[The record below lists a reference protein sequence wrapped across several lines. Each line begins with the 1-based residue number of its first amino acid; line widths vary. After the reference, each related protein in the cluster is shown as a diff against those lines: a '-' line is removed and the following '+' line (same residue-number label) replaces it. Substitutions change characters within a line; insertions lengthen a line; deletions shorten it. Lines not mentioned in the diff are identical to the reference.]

1 MKVKIENILRNIKEK
16 IDLSHTLFE
25 AISNSFDAEAN
36 AIIIVFKAENN
47 LDVESKLVS
56 SFTVEDNGVG
66 FTEKNIDSF
75 SEYLT
80 DHKIELGCKGI
91 GRFTWL
97 KVFENVRIISE
108 LDDKIVNIN
117 FDKNY
122 SKEKS
127 VIETY
132 HKTEKKKTS
141 IVFQNCINIEKLSIE
156 LDLEKI
162 KQSILDHFI
171 LKFSIYKHNYEKF
184 TITLREEGKPDS
196 ILISLEDISNT
207 SKQKFTIVDNNK
219 QKVVFT
225 LIYFFMNDIKSSNKV
240 SLCAS
245 NRVVEEI
252 LTEYKSMKLP
262 YDTKGVFLVFSDY
275 LNSRVNNSRTS
286 FEMDKT
292 SDYPSVVD
300 PITYKKIIAETKSQ
314 IDKLIIDKFP
324 EVQADNEVTM
334 QELKNEYPYLIK
346 YFVED
351 TSVIKRKAKM
361 IKDAENKFK
370 TEKAAIKE
378 SFSKMLESKNI
389 DPREFSELVEKISDI
404 SNRELAQYFIYRQQ
418 IIDALEK
425 LEFDK
430 KGLENLLHIL
440 FMKKNTSASPDEED
454 YIYSNNVWLL
464 DDKFMSFKN
473 IFSDKRIDYIIE
485 EITNQNLL
493 EYNNPEKPDLT
504 VYYSNKS
511 IVVVEFKGLN
521 AAPQNKLN
529 AIVEINRNLAI
540 VAEQFEDI
548 HSQYGFIITSF
559 DEKFLRYLRAQPLT
573 KEMFTNSTDSMFY
586 YYNEKIKNKNGD
598 SVPTHVYIVST
609 NSVWKDANSRN
620 KTFIDILK
628 NT

>member
-1 MKVKIENILRNIKEK
+1 MKVKIENILRNLKEK

-25 AISNSFDAEAN
+25 AISNSFDADADS
-36 AIIIVFKAENN
+36 IDIVFKAEEN
-47 LDVESKLVS
+47 LDVGSKLVS
-56 SFTVEDNGVG
+56 GFTVEDNGVG

-80 DHKIELGCKGI
+80 DHKIELGCKGV

-97 KVFENVRIISE
+97 KVFEKVRIISE
-108 LDDKIVNIN
+108 LENKTVNII

-122 SKEKS
+122 SREKS
-127 VIETY
+127 VVESPN
-132 HKTEKKKTS
+132 KTDKKRTR
-141 IVFQNCINIEKLSIE
+141 ILFENCINIEKLSVV

-162 KQSILDHFI
+162 KQSIIDHFI
-171 LKFSIYKHNYEKF
+171 LKFSIFKHNFKKF
-184 TITLREEGKPDS
+184 TITLREDGKPDS
-196 ILISLEDISNT
+196 ILISLDDISNT
-207 SKQKFTIVDNNK
+207 SKQRFTIIDNNK

-225 LIYFFMNDIKSSNKV
+225 LIYFFLNDIKSSNKV

-262 YDTKGVFLVFSDY
+262 NDSKGVFLVFSEY

-286 FEMDKT
+286 FDMDKT
-292 SDYPSVVD
+292 SDYSSAVD
-300 PITYKKIIAETKSQ
+300 PITYKKIIAEIKSQ

-351 TSVIKRKAKM
+351 TSVIKRKVKM
-361 IKDAENKFK
+361 VKDAENKFK

-389 DPREFSELVEKISDI
+389 NPREFTELIDKISDI

-430 KGLENLLHIL
+430 KGLENLLHNL
-440 FMKKNTSASPDEED
+440 FMKKNTSSSPGEDD

-473 IFSDKRIDYIIE
+473 IFSDKRVDDIIE
-485 EITNQNLL
+485 EITHQNLL
-493 EYNNPEKPDLT
+493 EYNNLEKPDLT
-504 VYYSNKS
+504 VFYSNKS

-521 AAPQNKLN
+521 ASPQNKLN
-529 AIVEINRNLAI
+529 AIVEINRNLSI

-598 SVPTHVYIVST
+598 AVPTHVYIVST